1 MQFELVASGLKFPE
15 GPVWMLDGSV
25 ICTEIANGRI
35 SRIHPNGARETVA
48 TPGGGPNGAA
58 IGPDGALYV
67 CNNGGML
74 CDEQPDG
81 LLFSNGLATP
91 DYTSGR
97 IERIDLQ
104 TGAVTCLYDTCGGR
118 RISAPND
125 IVFDKSGG
133 FWFSD
138 LGKPLAHDTQERG
151 GIFYAAPDG
160 SRVTR
165 VVDDLYCV
173 NGIGLSPDERT
184 LYVALTLERVILA
197 FDVTGAGELAPGA
210 RRGRIVKSFPKGQ
223 LLDSLAVAADGQ
235 ICVAVFNDGAGI
247 ASVNPASGGYVLLP
261 CPDRFTTNICFG
273 GADMQD
279 AWITQSST
287 GQLIKTRWE
296 KPGHRLAFYA

>member
-1 MQFELVASGLKFPE
+1 MHFETIASGLKFPE

-35 SRIHPNGARETVA
+35 SRIQPDGLRETVA

-74 CDEQPDG
+74 CDEQADG
-81 LLFSNGLATP
+81 RLFSNGLATP
-91 DYTSGR
+91 DYTTGR
-97 IERIDLQ
+97 IERIDLK
-104 TGAVTCLYDTCGGR
+104 TGAVTRLYESCDGR
-118 RISAPND
+118 RLSAPND
-125 IVFDKSGG
+125 IVFDTSGG

-138 LGKPLAHDTQERG
+138 LGKPLTPDNQESG

-160 SRVTR
+160 SFVKR
-165 VVDDLYCV
+165 VVDDLSCV

-197 FDVTGAGELAPGA
+197 FEITGKGEVAPGA
-210 RRGRIVKSFPKGQ
+210 PRGRLVKTFPEGQ
-223 LLDSLAVAADGQ
+223 MLDSLAVTADGHV
-235 ICVAVFNDGAGI
+235 CVATLNVGGI
-247 ASVNPASGGYVLLP
+247 ADVAPATGETVFHP
-261 CPDRFTTNICFG
+261 CPDQSTTNICFG
-273 GADMQD
+273 GAAMQD

-287 GQLIKTRWE
+287 GQLIKTRWDQ
-296 KPGHRLAFYA
+296 PGHRLAFYA